1 MNESVVLYQCPDCGY
16 IVEVVNPGSPEL
28 ICSGEAFA
36 ATCVEVAAGLECCGK
51 KMIKLEPNTVEASQE
66 KHLPVAEWLATG
78 QVAVKVGE
86 AAHPMTSEHWIR
98 WIWAVADGQVQR
110 VELEPEQSPEAVFN
124 VKGAGEVALYAYCN
138 LHGLWKTLLQH

>member
-16 IVEVVNPGSPEL
+16 IVEVVNPGSPDL

-86 AAHPMTSEHWIR
+86 AAHPMAPEHWIR

-124 VKGAGEVALYAYCN
+124 VKRAGEVALYAYCN
-138 LHGLWKTLLQH
+138 LHGLWKTLL

>member
-1 MNESVVLYQCPDCGY
+1 MNELVVLYQCPDCGY
-16 IVEVVNPGSPEL
+16 IVEVVNPGSPDL

-86 AAHPMTSEHWIR
+86 AAHPMAPEHWIR
-98 WIWAVADGQVQR
+98 WIGVRFWALPQR
-110 VELEPEQSPEAVFN
+110 RP
-124 VKGAGEVALYAYCN
+124 GRC
-138 LHGLWKTLLQH
+138 

>member
-1 MNESVVLYQCPDCGY
+1 MGEKKFYICKHCGNMIGMIKSSGVNVV
-16 IVEVVNPGSPEL
+16 
-28 ICSGEAFA
+28 
-36 ATCVEVAAGLECCGK
+36 CCGDPRTELK
-51 KMIKLEPNTVEASQE
+51 PNTVEASQE

-86 AAHPMTSEHWIR
+86 AAHPMAPEHWIR

-138 LHGLWKTLLQH
+138 LHGLWKTLLQR

>member
-1 MNESVVLYQCPDCGY
+1 MNESVVLYQCPDCAY

-51 KMIKLEPNTVEASQE
+51 KMVKLEPNTVEASQE

-86 AAHPMTSEHWIR
+86 AAHPMTSEHWIH

-110 VELEPEQSPEAVFN
+110 VELEPEQSPEAVFS
-124 VKGAGEVALYAYCN
+124 VKGAGDVVLYAYCN
-138 LHGLWKTLLQH
+138 LHGLWKTLLRR

>member
-1 MNESVVLYQCPDCGY
+1 MNELVVLYQCPDCGY
-16 IVEVVNPGSPEL
+16 IVEVVNPGSPDL

-86 AAHPMTSEHWIR
+86 AAHPMAPEHWIR

-124 VKGAGEVALYAYCN
+124 VTGAGEVALYAYCN
-138 LHGLWKTLLQH
+138 LHGLWKTLL

>member
-16 IVEVVNPGSPEL
+16 IVEVVNPGSPDL

-86 AAHPMTSEHWIR
+86 AAHPMAPEHWIR

-124 VKGAGEVALYAYCN
+124 VKGAGEVALYDYCN
-138 LHGLWKTLLQH
+138 LHGLWKTLLQR

>member
-1 MNESVVLYQCPDCGY
+1 MGEKKFYICKHCGNMIGMIKSSGVNVV
-16 IVEVVNPGSPEL
+16 
-28 ICSGEAFA
+28 
-36 ATCVEVAAGLECCGK
+36 CCGDPMTELK
-51 KMIKLEPNTVEASQE
+51 PNTVEASQE

-86 AAHPMTSEHWIR
+86 AAHPMAPEHWIR

-138 LHGLWKTLLQH
+138 LHGLWKTLLQR